1 MKYDKVVFRYD
12 TDADSIF
19 ALFPKIKE
27 TDKHYRCYAHIGQHS
42 SCSSW
47 FISSGKK
54 VESSNPMLLPLIKEL
69 VGLGYALNCVEMNIK
84 VK

>member
-19 ALFPKIKE
+19 ALFTEIKE

-42 SCSSW
+42 GCDPW
-47 FISSGKK
+47 FITNGKK
-54 VESSNPMLLPLIKEL
+54 VESSNSMLLIKSR
-69 VGLGYALNCVEMNIK
+69 
-84 VK
+84 